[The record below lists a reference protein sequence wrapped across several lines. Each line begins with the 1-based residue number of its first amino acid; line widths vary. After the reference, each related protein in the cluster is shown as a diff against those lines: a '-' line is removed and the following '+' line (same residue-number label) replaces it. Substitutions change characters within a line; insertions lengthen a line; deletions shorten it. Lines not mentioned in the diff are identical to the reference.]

1 MTGLETAAF
10 AAYARVDASKPAQ
23 GINYPITWEITNKR
37 TTPLPV
43 HLTATGDSDI
53 EIAHDQ
59 HFILA
64 VGETR
69 SITADYRCAG
79 DAPRL
84 VISEHNPKPTPR
96 INTLLLLDGEELHL
110 GSGLHYAPA
119 ADISLYPSPATVTPG
134 LPQTVWVQVKN
145 QLERPMQGELQVVTA
160 EGLTTDWQRH
170 SFVADAQ
177 GYAGVPLQLA
187 SRQEGM
193 TPQLELM
200 ATFLDRGEQ
209 IRTAHQPLP
218 LLVRN
223 VGDLAAIAHH
233 PDPIRGEPVQQPHS
247 KPAKTIIYVEN
258 DFFYFSAEEHD
269 GRIWLR
275 NKAGEEYVLSQ
286 GETLGPPYEPDE
298 FDGRDYQV
306 SLHQETGRSIVTL
319 TIASNNFPGLK
330 LGREVIITTSP
341 IVQVR
346 YWLQNNGEAIGRAP
360 MARGSRP

>member
-170 SFVADAQ
+170 LFLDSFSSMVPFYHSSKILNDKN
-177 GYAGVPLQLA
+177 GYAAALSLLIIVSLA
-187 SRQEGM
+187 I
-193 TPQLELM
+193 PLEL
-200 ATFLDRGEQ
+200 Q
-209 IRTAHQPLP
+209 
-218 LLVRN
+218 
-223 VGDLAAIAHH
+223 
-233 PDPIRGEPVQQPHS
+233 
-247 KPAKTIIYVEN
+247 
-258 DFFYFSAEEHD
+258 
-269 GRIWLR
+269 
-275 NKAGEEYVLSQ
+275 
-286 GETLGPPYEPDE
+286 
-298 FDGRDYQV
+298 
-306 SLHQETGRSIVTL
+306 
-319 TIASNNFPGLK
+319 
-330 LGREVIITTSP
+330 
-341 IVQVR
+341 
-346 YWLQNNGEAIGRAP
+346 
-360 MARGSRP
+360 